1 MLCAPI
7 SYMEGSRAA
16 AVIQLVN
23 KSLPMRFGA
32 DDANAN
38 PTGIAHFSNDDEE
51 LLCELAEHLSASLR
65 VKYANGSLAVR
76 DDLLSERMEFSQT
89 YNRVARK
96 LSVANRGEQYGGRK
110 SQNLQ
115 MNRRTIKR
123 LITRRSS
130 MVMLQSISRHSH
142 DLTQLDDIATAAVT
156 AVENDSTTDNTKALK
171 KHRHRQTKAV
181 EKVDASLR
189 IRILNAE
196 NVQLPVE
203 PVSSTAAFSR
213 MTMLSTDT
221 RKHLSVTV
229 EIYHGGPFRS
239 CFCHCCCCCFCRC

>member
-1 MLCAPI
+1 MIAAAEPLTDIANSPTASSASSTSAPGHASHSSDLDFTMVHSRTVSVLCAPI

-171 KHRHRQTKAV
+171 KHK
-181 EKVDASLR
+181 
-189 IRILNAE
+189 I
-196 NVQLPVE
+196 PV
-203 PVSSTAAFSR
+203 
-213 MTMLSTDT
+213 
-221 RKHLSVTV
+221 K
-229 EIYHGGPFRS
+229 
-239 CFCHCCCCCFCRC
+239 